1 LIRSGR
7 RSGRQFRRRRR
18 TCAGLTP
25 RRALILG
32 AVQGPTELLPVS
44 SSAHLSLLPWF
55 AGWRLDGFDPRSRK
69 DFEVALHGGTVAAL
83 LLGQRRAIVDELRR
97 LDTARAVAVGLSA
110 ALPAALGFAF
120 ERPIERRLG
129 GPRTIAAGLV
139 AGSAAMVVADRR
151 PRERGPADVNAGD
164 GLALGAAQAVALFP
178 GISRTG
184 ATIAAAR
191 WRRFTRREANLLSR
205 TVAVPVILGATILRA
220 TRMRRSG
227 ITPPVRRTLAA
238 GAAAS
243 FASTLASQGL
253 VSVLD
258 RDRSPWPYA
267 AYRVALACAVV
278 LKLRRGG

>member
-1 LIRSGR
+1 LIRPHR
-7 RSGRQFRRRRR
+7 RSGGPFFRRRRR
-18 TCAGLTP
+18 APGLTLG
-25 RRALILG
+25 RALILG

-55 AGWRLDGFDPRSRK
+55 AGWQLDGFDSRSRK
-69 DFEVALHGGTVAAL
+69 DFEVALHGGTAAAL
-83 LLGQRRAIVDELRR
+83 LLGQRRAIIGELRR
-97 LDTARAVAVGLSA
+97 LDSARAVAVGLSA
-110 ALPAALGFAF
+110 ALPAAVGFAF

-139 AGSAAMVVADRR
+139 AGSAAMVLADGR
-151 PRERGPADVNAGD
+151 PRDRGPADVNAAD

-191 WRRFTRREANLLSR
+191 WRRFTRSEANLLSR
-205 TVAVPVILGATILRA
+205 IVAVPVILGATVLRA
-220 TRMRRSG
+220 ARLRRRG
-227 ITPPVRRTLAA
+227 VPPPVRRTLAV
-238 GAAAS
+238 GAATS

-253 VSVLD
+253 VAVLD